1 MGEVILGMP
10 GPWADNN
17 YEAADHYTTKIGG
30 LPDWPFPDN
39 IERPDLL
46 ECNACG
52 SNLCLI
58 AQVYAPISGKSL
70 KIEERVIY
78 VFGCTKPECRS
89 TPVSWRVLR
98 VQKPSGSEELAS
110 PSGKML
116 PVSASSLSVSNNDW
130 SEDLWSFES
139 GGEDSDGDIDLEE
152 LGRAFSEA
160 ASVSSVSKKQNCDA
174 TSSGKR
180 LTAGLSASSIDD
192 KIPVV
197 PCFYIYTQKERLLK
211 EVIPE
216 FSKLSLL
223 CTKENKE
230 NHDDESDG
238 EPWEQES
245 YEYDK
250 ALNADRTYLKFKKRM
265 DAYQEQCFRYS
276 YGGKP
281 LLASGEVGDPGT
293 CRLCGGS
300 RNYEMQLMPPL
311 IYFLQEAA
319 DDQQRKFVEKFD
331 WMTLI
336 IYTCSKSCSYSSS
349 QDKSGKGWVIA
360 EEAVVIQYE

>member
-30 LPDWPFPDN
+30 LPDWPFPVN
-39 IERPDLL
+39 IERPNLL
-46 ECNACG
+46 ECYACG

-58 AQVYAPISGKSL
+58 VQVYAPISSKSL
-70 KIEERVIY
+70 EIEERVIY
-78 VFGCTKPECRS
+78 VFGCVKPECRS

-98 VQKPSGSEELAS
+98 VQQPSGSVELAS
-110 PSGKML
+110 LSDKMVPL
-116 PVSASSLSVSNNDW
+116 SPPSVSNNDW
-130 SEDLWSFES
+130 QEDLWSFES
-139 GGEDSDGDIDLEE
+139 GGEDGDGDIDLEE
-152 LGRAFSEA
+152 LGRALSEA
-160 ASVSSVSKKQNCDA
+160 AGATSVSKKPNYDA
-174 TSSGKR
+174 ASSGKR
-180 LTAGLSASSIDD
+180 LPTNLPASSIDD

-197 PCFYIYTQKERLLK
+197 PCFYIHTQKEK
-211 EVIPE
+211 FSKDIIPE
-216 FSKLSLL
+216 FSKLTLL
-223 CTKENKE
+223 CTKEYEE
-230 NHDDESDG
+230 NRDDESDR

-250 ALNADRTYLKFKKRM
+250 ALNADRTYLKFKKRI
-265 DAYQEQCFRYS
+265 DAHPEQCFRYS

-300 RNYEMQLMPPL
+300 RNYEMQLMPPV

-319 DDQQRKFVEKFD
+319 DDQQRIFIEKFD

-336 IYTCSKSCSYSSS
+336 IYTCSKSCSQSN
-349 QDKSGKGWVIA
+349 QEKSLKGWVVA

>member
-78 VFGCTKPECRS
+78 VFGCMKSECRS

-98 VQKPSGSEELAS
+98 VQKPSSSEELAS

-180 LTAGLSASSIDD
+180 LTAGLSARSIDD

-211 EVIPE
+211 EVVPE

-223 CTKENKE
+223 CTKE

-293 CRLCGGS
+293 CRLCGGL

-319 DDQQRKFVEKFD
+319 DDKQRKFVEKFD

-336 IYTCSKSCSYSSS
+336 IYTCSKSCSHSSS
-349 QDKSGKGWVIA
+349 QGKSGKGWVIA